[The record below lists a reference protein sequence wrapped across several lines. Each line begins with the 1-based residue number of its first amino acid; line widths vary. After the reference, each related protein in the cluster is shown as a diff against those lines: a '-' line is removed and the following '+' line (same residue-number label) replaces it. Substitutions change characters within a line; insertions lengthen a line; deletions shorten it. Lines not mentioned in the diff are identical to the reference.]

1 VLRNVDRPAPS
12 ALEVASGTEGSLGAA
27 PLRLLSGTGAPPA
40 IPAQQRVQP
49 IPVQA
54 TEVKPPPAGETPVRP
69 ALQSVLLSVPL
80 QAQAGREFAAAVSVP
95 PGVAGNVRLDLVYD
109 AARLQAVGIE
119 GTPGR
124 AQLVVSGTTAVRFLA
139 LEGQVGPT
147 QISVANIS
155 AVGLGG
161 ENIALSA
168 PVPVTVNIT
177 P

>member
-1 VLRNVDRPAPS
+1 
-12 ALEVASGTEGSLGAA
+12 
-27 PLRLLSGTGAPPA
+27 
-40 IPAQQRVQP
+40 
-49 IPVQA
+49 
-54 TEVKPPPAGETPVRP
+54 VRP

-161 ENIALSA
+161 ENIALST